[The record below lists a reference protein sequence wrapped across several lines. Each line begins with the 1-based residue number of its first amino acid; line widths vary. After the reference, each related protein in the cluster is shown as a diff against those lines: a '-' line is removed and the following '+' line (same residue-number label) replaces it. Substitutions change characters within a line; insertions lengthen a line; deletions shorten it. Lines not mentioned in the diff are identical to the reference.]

1 MMWSPP
7 ILLQVSLEW
16 LMSPQYI
23 TIVVLDIQVWQLSDT
38 APTPTPSVQKHWTE
52 LESNSL
58 WIMYKV
64 RCSKFFSSLC
74 QWLRIKDNWII
85 PFRFFFFFGGGIS
98 REENIYQVTFV
109 RLFQRSVCLPHGIKI
124 WCSCFFFPNF
134 HIILCPQW
142 DTIEFL
148 RFHDEKWEVE
158 NLWVTFCMMKFK
170 SCSKIWCWRARVNK
184 ETTIHEHKILSMSSH
199 NQN

>member
-85 PFRFFFFFGGGIS
+85 PFRFFFFFGGGDIKGGKHIS
-98 REENIYQVTFV
+98 GDI
-109 RLFQRSVCLPHGIKI
+109 CKI
-124 WCSCFFFPNF
+124 ISKECMPTTWNKNLMFLFFFPQF
-134 HIILCPQW
+134 SHHSLSAMGHHWVPEIPW
-142 DTIEFL
+142 WKVRSRKFMSHFL
-148 RFHDEKWEVE
+148 YDEIQVLLQ
-158 NLWVTFCMMKFK
+158 NLVLKGQGEQRNNNTWT
-170 SCSKIWCWRARVNK
+170 
-184 ETTIHEHKILSMSSH
+184 
-199 NQN
+199 